1 MRKAC
6 LRNRNLSYVN
16 TYNRPEG
23 GSRDRTFSNYPF
35 GSNILCCLL
44 WAHLTSKCV
53 PEFLQ
58 PVASVLFTSAWQ
70 LCHIILCSLI
80 LKNAFNSLRHVLAQ
94 KTPFFMYTLV
104 LHCLLSSCNIGQFIL
119 PVLLCK
125 FAACLVLPLSLQ
137 LKSQSSLCAHGPK
150 SVFPFITE

>member
-35 GSNILCCLL
+35 RSNILCCLL

-53 PEFLQ
+53 P
-58 PVASVLFTSAWQ
+58 ASGVSFVHICLTTVSYNTLFINVKKCIQFSTPRFS
-70 LCHIILCSLI
+70 S
-80 LKNAFNSLRHVLAQ
+80 KNSV
-94 KTPFFMYTLV
+94 FFMYTLV

-137 LKSQSSLCAHGPK
+137 LKSQSWSK
-150 SVFPFITE
+150 ERFSFYY